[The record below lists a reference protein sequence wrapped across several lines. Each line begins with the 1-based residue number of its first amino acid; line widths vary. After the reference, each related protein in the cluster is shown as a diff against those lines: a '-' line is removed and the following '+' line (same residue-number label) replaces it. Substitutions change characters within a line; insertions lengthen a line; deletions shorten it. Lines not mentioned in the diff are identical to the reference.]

1 MPPDLGC
8 NGLSTIIV
16 TCGTEKALHATQ
28 PVARVIGYPLSA
40 DSFGDFQK
48 LSAGEPFPMPV
59 TDCDTKTR
67 PALAFGNGDTVFAY
81 RSSSGILRVDFGT
94 SERVPRWSDEASLT
108 DYPIN
113 DRPSLTVFK
122 TTVYVTY
129 LGREGLA
136 VIQSSTDG
144 KNWSSATDVWSRL
157 CMGPRSAPVRA
168 VNGFIL
174 CMCSRS
180 GRGFTMSAVPTAF
193 IGAIPPRIQMN
204 RLQPH
209 QP

>member
-113 DRPSLTVFK
+113 DRPSL
-122 TTVYVTY
+122 
-129 LGREGLA
+129 
-136 VIQSSTDG
+136 
-144 KNWSSATDVWSRL
+144 
-157 CMGPRSAPVRA
+157 
-168 VNGFIL
+168 
-174 CMCSRS
+174 
-180 GRGFTMSAVPTAF
+180 
-193 IGAIPPRIQMN
+193 
-204 RLQPH
+204 
-209 QP
+209 